1 MIKTI
6 PLSILVSLLAIV
18 GCSDSSS
25 ESANQSPT
33 ILLRYKGDP
42 LANVRVQ
49 LHDSESGPVVAA
61 AISDQAGQA
70 RFKQLS
76 PPGGPQHFVSVESIS
91 DGGWILDPKLGK
103 PATSG
108 LSIPSFDSTSQQ
120 PHELDLPPSAVRL
133 LTRKKR

>member
-6 PLSILVSLLAIV
+6 SLSILVSLLAIV

-25 ESANQSPT
+25 ESSNQSPT

-61 AISDQAGQA
+61 AISDPTGQA
-70 RFKQLS
+70 RFKQVS
-76 PPGGPQHFVSVESIS
+76 PSGGPQYFVSVESIS
-91 DGGWILDPKLGK
+91 DGGWILDPKLGD

-108 LSIPSFDSTSQQ
+108 LSIPTFDSTSQQ

>member
-1 MIKTI
+1 MIRTI

-25 ESANQSPT
+25 ESSNQSPT
-33 ILLRYKGDP
+33 ILLRYQGDP
-42 LANVRVQ
+42 LASVRIQ
-49 LHDSESGPVVAA
+49 LHESESGPVVAA
-61 AISDQAGQA
+61 AISDRTGQA
-70 RFKQLS
+70 RFKLLP
-76 PPGGPQHFVSVESIS
+76 PPGGAQYFVSVESIS
-91 DGGWILDPKLGK
+91 DGGWILDPTLGNS
-103 PATSG
+103 ATSG